1 MNKASVV
8 VFCTLKEEFILFPR
22 KGSFLLESP
31 GGKLEPNETLIEC
44 AIREIHEEVNV
55 VLTKN
60 DLIFF
65 NTMLHKKPT
74 ESTLIYTYLCLNK
87 EPFGT
92 KIPYSK
98 LQDYPLAFKEDI
110 LGLYLNIIT
119 FLKQCS
125 F

>member
-22 KGSFLLESP
+22 KGTFLLESP
-31 GGKLEPNETLIEC
+31 GGKLESNETFLEC
-44 AIREIHEEVNV
+44 AIREIYEEVNI

-65 NTMLHKKPT
+65 DTMVYKKPT
-74 ESTLIYTYLCLNK
+74 ETTIIHTYLCLNK
-87 EPFGT
+87 EPSGT
-92 KIPYSK
+92 KISYSA
-98 LQDYPLAFKEDI
+98 LQNYPLAFKEDI
-110 LGLYLNIIT
+110 TGLYLDIIN

-125 F
+125 V